1 MYKKMYILKQSSFS
15 LMWAILVTGLCLMFN
30 PDFFNTDDAF
40 NEMLG
45 FYTQYGRIWSSGNIP
60 FIVDT
65 MFIGGNGMIDLGK
78 GIFLPQ
84 TILASLLTYHIN
96 ISITG
101 IFLAFVNIFLI
112 TYSGI
117 IIAKHFNISNVYAY
131 GFATCLAIQPV
142 FLYQYSAGWWNAAN
156 GQAWAIVA
164 IATFLVLRTKLSVPN
179 IIVNIGSVMCL
190 LAAGWPHG
198 VIGYAIF
205 AFLVLAF
212 DLYKK
217 NNFLS
222 LVLLA
227 LPSTIALLLALPI
240 YSEYLISSELISRPS
255 DFNNYGNFLV
265 PSWASILMGFSPSYY
280 DFIHYFGGYR
290 IMLVP
295 LAFSTVLL
303 PLVIFY
309 RKSLTHLKS
318 DFSSLFILVVIIIY
332 FIFTQIP
339 SQFGPLRWPFR
350 FLPFLSFAVCLW
362 VFYLLDKA
370 EFKKAKIGYVIFII
384 CGFLLSLSKSI
395 GENSNYI
402 LLQIITGLFLIL
414 IPYFIYRSAVWKLS
428 IISISSLLIMLIG
441 LNSLGGIYVPFEKL
455 PKTLLNVNNN
465 KDGFLLSFTN
475 SDGKNNSLN
484 ELNSAH
490 FGVYHIKSINGYS
503 PVGHLKLEQLLPYPS
518 AHGIFNIDIG
528 LTNVL
533 RKSHYN
539 DICIANLMKVSSI
552 SLPKSKFAEFKDNLT
567 ACGYTDVI
575 EVSNDD
581 LFASLPKNKSVNWDK
596 LPPAIFPQNVNS
608 KIIYHTNNTDKIEL
622 GIRTEETTLIFPR
635 VWWHGYQASFNGNQ
649 LPVVADETGVLVKVV
664 IPRGDAGTVVL
675 NYFPKTW
682 KKIWFVPLL
691 GFILLIFL
699 FFTRKYYRNRL

>member
-1 MYKKMYILKQSSFS
+1 MNRKLDLMKNLLWS
-15 LMWAILVTGLCLMFN
+15 LIWTILVIGLCLTFN
-30 PDFFNTDDAF
+30 RDFFNTDDAF

-60 FIVDT
+60 LIVDT
-65 MFIGGNGMIDLGK
+65 MFVGGNGIIDLGK

-84 TILASLLTYHIN
+84 TILGSLLTYHIN
-96 ISITG
+96 INITG
-101 IFLAFVNIFLI
+101 IFLASFNIFLM

-117 IIAKHFNISNVYAY
+117 VIAKHFNISKAYAY

-156 GQAWAIVA
+156 GQAWAMVA
-164 IATFLVLRTKLSVPN
+164 IATFLVLKNKFSITHILLNIASV
-179 IIVNIGSVMCL
+179 VCL
-190 LAAGWPHG
+190 LGAGWPHG

-205 AFLVLAF
+205 TFLVLAF
-212 DLYKK
+212 DLYHKE
-217 NNFLS
+217 NIVS
-222 LVLLA
+222 LILLA
-227 LPSTIALLLALPI
+227 LPSAIALLFALPI

-255 DFNNYGNFLV
+255 DFNNYGDFLV
-265 PSWASILMGFSPSYY
+265 PSWASILMGFNPSYY

-295 LAFSTVLL
+295 LAFSTMLL
-303 PLVIFY
+303 PFVIFY

-318 DFSSLFILVVIIIY
+318 DFSAWLIVAIIIVY
-332 FIFTQIP
+332 FIFTQMP
-339 SQFGPLRWPFR
+339 SQFGSLRWSFR
-350 FLPFLSFAVCLW
+350 FLPFLSFAICLI

-370 EFKKAKIGYVIFII
+370 ESKKITLGYVILIL
-384 CGFLLSLSKSI
+384 CSFLLSLSKSI
-395 GENSNYI
+395 GENTDYI

-414 IPYFIYRSAVWKLS
+414 IPYFTYRATACKFA
-428 IISISSLLIMLIG
+428 IISISSLAIMLVG
-441 LNSLGGIYVPFEKL
+441 LKSLGGIYVPFEKL
-455 PKTLLNVNNN
+455 PQTLANVNNN

-475 SDGKNNSLN
+475 THGKNNSLN

-503 PVGHLKLEQLLPYPS
+503 PVGNIKLEQLLPHPS

-528 LTNVL
+528 LPNVL
-533 RKSHYN
+533 RKSQYN

-552 SLPKSKFAEFKDNLT
+552 SLPKSKLAEFRDKLT
-567 ACGYTDVI
+567 ACGYTDII

-581 LFASLPKNKSVNWDK
+581 VFASLPQDRTINWER
-596 LPPAIFPQNVNS
+596 LPPAIFPQNVRS
-608 KIIYHTNNTDKIEL
+608 EMIQHTNNTDKIEL

-635 VWWHGYQASFNGNQ
+635 VWWHGYQANFNGNK
-649 LPVVADETGVLVKVV
+649 LPVISDETGVLVKVV
-664 IPRGDAGTVVL
+664 VPSGEAGTLTL

-682 KKIWFVPLL
+682 KKIWFIPLL
-691 GFILLIFL
+691 GFILLGFL
-699 FFTRKYYRNRL
+699 FFTRKHYKE